1 MAVLEDL
8 TEDEAYLWAILSD
21 PSGLDQAEFT
31 WYDPENADGCF
42 RAWPFQWKWW
52 RCEDPKQIDQCS
64 RAVGKSKSIQVRAC
78 AFPLLH
84 PRQEMVVTAPEGV
97 HLDAVTDNIETQ
109 ITSTRLLKSL
119 LQRERGKSAVKHK
132 PFHVNFANGS
142 RIMGRIPQRDG
153 KGMKGC
159 VVAGTHILAES
170 GYVVVE
176 DLKPGDLILVDSGE
190 WLPISR
196 IDVDVNESYKVVG
209 QSSFPLTVSCDH
221 RFLGSSN
228 LAGPKQTRQLEKLY
242 YHDVEDIL
250 DDNVYWASPTR
261 FAPLPIPHL
270 NYGPTSNKLEI
281 NESFWWLVGRYLADG
296 HLSSNKGTEKRVCFS
311 VHPKS
316 LGEFM
321 YHSNRVGVHVG
332 RKRRSHSSADE
343 LTISSAAF
351 FNWLESYFGRL
362 SHAKIVPGFVFGMD
376 AGDRLSFLDGYLK
389 GDGTYEPHKNKWISG
404 SASKA
409 LTMSIQ
415 LIAQSVGLKT
425 TTWMTTPKVK
435 EICGVKLVSE
445 PRDAWYVS
453 ISLTGHQLLVEDHAL
468 VSKVKSVDFVGK
480 QKVYNPIVNGN
491 HSYVSNTIISHN
503 THPIWLELDEGQDYP
518 EPGWKETIETLKRG
532 SEGAVWRAHGVTRG
546 VRDVFY
552 RLTQPNSGWTT
563 HRFTAMHRP
572 NWTDQEREEKIM
584 DYGGSRD
591 HPDYKRNILG
601 LHGDATNPLFV
612 LHRLMACV
620 DQVKSSE
627 YNTDVYYERKISDEE
642 LSDGGGHIANLINLP
657 GSHKGL
663 SKTFWVGMDVGFC
676 ADPDT
681 EIFTDR
687 GWLKYSDLR
696 LSDKT
701 LGIDKKTGCSVWQD
715 VTNIYQEE
723 FTSIPMVKM
732 KGQSFDALVTPHHK
746 WLVAREDGSLR
757 WKETRELNTK
767 DLIPLAVPR
776 GDIPVERVY
785 SDDFVELVAW
795 YWTEG
800 WKISNS
806 SIGIAQSRSANPV
819 KVERIERLFYR
830 LFGEPGNAYMQ
841 GTRKVEHQWCSYEK
855 AAGGV
860 DFHGRGPVID
870 DLFKVVDCQKIPATE
885 FLASLT
891 GHQLELFIETSID
904 ADGWRTSSGAMKIE
918 QRLEAGI
925 RMFEVAC
932 ALSGRATST
941 SYDPI
946 RGRYHL
952 SILKSST
959 MGPVRAAMFP
969 RKSAQAMS
977 IEIVDYSGV
986 IWCPTTTHGNWLARR
1001 NGSVYYT
1008 GNTNHPSEVLVFGE
1022 ISERKLKAANII
1034 GIPDDGPSA
1043 LPKGDQ
1049 ALILLTRLKLDRISH
1064 PHQVDLI
1071 DYICNYYNVQAFS
1084 MDKTGNG
1091 LPLFQD
1097 AQHRSK
1103 KLANV
1108 IKGYNFSEKILV
1120 DFDLT
1125 VDVDEFKG
1133 DLIEDSGI
1141 KKNVLEYS
1149 SDVLR
1154 DMVDNKRIVLPFDRE
1169 LIAEFEGQ
1177 TYFVVRDT
1185 MNQYGKREFSKGQL
1199 HALDAAKMAVLGM
1212 KQNSIEEFTK
1222 QEKFEPVMDIFF
1234 G

>member
-31 WYDPENADGCF
+31 WYDPENNDGCF

-316 LGEFM
+316 LGEFT

-491 HSYVSNTIISHN
+491 HSYVSNAIISHN

-663 SKTFWVGMDVGFC
+663 SKTFWVGMDVGF
-676 ADPDT
+676 
-681 EIFTDR
+681 
-687 GWLKYSDLR
+687 
-696 LSDKT
+696 
-701 LGIDKKTGCSVWQD
+701 
-715 VTNIYQEE
+715 
-723 FTSIPMVKM
+723 
-732 KGQSFDALVTPHHK
+732 
-746 WLVAREDGSLR
+746 
-757 WKETRELNTK
+757 
-767 DLIPLAVPR
+767 
-776 GDIPVERVY
+776 
-785 SDDFVELVAW
+785 
-795 YWTEG
+795 
-800 WKISNS
+800 
-806 SIGIAQSRSANPV
+806 
-819 KVERIERLFYR
+819 
-830 LFGEPGNAYMQ
+830 
-841 GTRKVEHQWCSYEK
+841 
-855 AAGGV
+855 
-860 DFHGRGPVID
+860 
-870 DLFKVVDCQKIPATE
+870 
-885 FLASLT
+885 
-891 GHQLELFIETSID
+891 
-904 ADGWRTSSGAMKIE
+904 
-918 QRLEAGI
+918 
-925 RMFEVAC
+925 
-932 ALSGRATST
+932 
-941 SYDPI
+941 
-946 RGRYHL
+946 
-952 SILKSST
+952 
-959 MGPVRAAMFP
+959 
-969 RKSAQAMS
+969 
-977 IEIVDYSGV
+977 
-986 IWCPTTTHGNWLARR
+986 
-1001 NGSVYYT
+1001 
-1008 GNTNHPSEVLVFGE
+1008 TNHPSEVLVFGE
-1022 ISERKLKAANII
+1022 VSERKLKAANII

>member
-31 WYDPENADGCF
+31 WYDPENNDGCF

-170 GYVVVE
+170 GHVVVE

-316 LGEFM
+316 LGEFT

-663 SKTFWVGMDVGFC
+663 SKTFWVGMDVGF
-676 ADPDT
+676 
-681 EIFTDR
+681 
-687 GWLKYSDLR
+687 
-696 LSDKT
+696 
-701 LGIDKKTGCSVWQD
+701 
-715 VTNIYQEE
+715 
-723 FTSIPMVKM
+723 
-732 KGQSFDALVTPHHK
+732 
-746 WLVAREDGSLR
+746 
-757 WKETRELNTK
+757 
-767 DLIPLAVPR
+767 
-776 GDIPVERVY
+776 
-785 SDDFVELVAW
+785 
-795 YWTEG
+795 
-800 WKISNS
+800 
-806 SIGIAQSRSANPV
+806 
-819 KVERIERLFYR
+819 
-830 LFGEPGNAYMQ
+830 
-841 GTRKVEHQWCSYEK
+841 
-855 AAGGV
+855 
-860 DFHGRGPVID
+860 
-870 DLFKVVDCQKIPATE
+870 
-885 FLASLT
+885 
-891 GHQLELFIETSID
+891 
-904 ADGWRTSSGAMKIE
+904 
-918 QRLEAGI
+918 
-925 RMFEVAC
+925 
-932 ALSGRATST
+932 
-941 SYDPI
+941 
-946 RGRYHL
+946 
-952 SILKSST
+952 
-959 MGPVRAAMFP
+959 
-969 RKSAQAMS
+969 
-977 IEIVDYSGV
+977 
-986 IWCPTTTHGNWLARR
+986 
-1001 NGSVYYT
+1001 
-1008 GNTNHPSEVLVFGE
+1008 TNHPSEVLVFGE

>member
-31 WYDPENADGCF
+31 WYDPENNDGCF

-316 LGEFM
+316 LGEFT

-491 HSYVSNTIISHN
+491 HSYVSNAIISHN

-663 SKTFWVGMDVGFC
+663 SKTFWVGMDVGF
-676 ADPDT
+676 
-681 EIFTDR
+681 
-687 GWLKYSDLR
+687 
-696 LSDKT
+696 
-701 LGIDKKTGCSVWQD
+701 
-715 VTNIYQEE
+715 
-723 FTSIPMVKM
+723 
-732 KGQSFDALVTPHHK
+732 
-746 WLVAREDGSLR
+746 
-757 WKETRELNTK
+757 
-767 DLIPLAVPR
+767 
-776 GDIPVERVY
+776 
-785 SDDFVELVAW
+785 
-795 YWTEG
+795 
-800 WKISNS
+800 
-806 SIGIAQSRSANPV
+806 
-819 KVERIERLFYR
+819 
-830 LFGEPGNAYMQ
+830 
-841 GTRKVEHQWCSYEK
+841 
-855 AAGGV
+855 
-860 DFHGRGPVID
+860 
-870 DLFKVVDCQKIPATE
+870 
-885 FLASLT
+885 
-891 GHQLELFIETSID
+891 
-904 ADGWRTSSGAMKIE
+904 
-918 QRLEAGI
+918 
-925 RMFEVAC
+925 
-932 ALSGRATST
+932 
-941 SYDPI
+941 
-946 RGRYHL
+946 
-952 SILKSST
+952 
-959 MGPVRAAMFP
+959 
-969 RKSAQAMS
+969 
-977 IEIVDYSGV
+977 
-986 IWCPTTTHGNWLARR
+986 
-1001 NGSVYYT
+1001 
-1008 GNTNHPSEVLVFGE
+1008 TNHPSEVLVFGE
-1022 ISERKLKAANII
+1022 VSERKLKAANII

-1125 VDVDEFKG
+1125 VEVDEFKG
-1133 DLIEDSGI
+1133 DLVEDSGI